1 MKTTY
6 KKKDGIN
13 CLKATD
19 NQNWWSSV
27 DTKCSSL
34 EGYSNISGKFESFD
48 NFGKQYEEMTLAN
61 ISDIS
66 NIQELEK
73 TIYDKLNKEGLN
85 NEQKK
90 MLTSELLQLNMIKGN
105 LYNTINNLYD
115 TYKNQVGTT
124 SQAVSDQLSSIK
136 LVETELN
143 DLAVRTRQLNDEN
156 LSKLRLIEIN
166 RYYGE
171 KYDDH
176 SEFMKSLIIFIIF
189 YLLLYLLKK
198 NFLIKENVHSI
209 LLFILIFIAIIV
221 LGRKFYR
228 MMFRNNMDYNEYQF
242 PFADMM
248 GMNLPAVTT
257 DTNNDVWINPNLP
270 TACPTTQNL
279 TTQDPIIQ
287 DSTTDT
293 PIPNETQIVWENN
306 GSVSCETYCGG
317 TGGKSWNNELPNE
330 WNGARCIQTFG
341 SAENAGCNNT
351 FDTFDPITQ
360 LNKPGSCNCQK
371 TGTGWN

>member
-1 MKTTY
+1 MKTTH
-6 KKKDGIN
+6 KKKDGTN
-13 CLKATD
+13 CLNATD

-61 ISDIS
+61 ITDIS

-73 TIYDKLNKEGLN
+73 TLYDRLNKEGLN

-90 MLTSELLQLNMIKGN
+90 MVMSELLQLNRIKGN

-124 SQAVSDQLSSIK
+124 SQAVSDQLTSIK
-136 LVETELN
+136 LVETELS
-143 DLAVRTRQLNDEN
+143 DLAVRAAKVDEDN

-176 SEFMKSLIIFIIF
+176 AGFMKYLIIFIIF
-189 YLLLYLLKK
+189 YLVLYLLKK
-198 NFLIKENVHSI
+198 KFLIKDNVHSL
-209 LLFILIFIAIIV
+209 LLFILIFVAMIV
-221 LGRKFYR
+221 LGRYFYR
-228 MMFRNNMDYNEYQF
+228 MMFRNNMEYNEYQF

-248 GMNLPAVTT
+248 GMKLPAVTT
-257 DTNNDVWINPNLP
+257 DTTNNDVWINPNLP
-270 TACPTTQNL
+270 VPCPKAIASNR
-279 TTQDPIIQ
+279 
-287 DSTTDT
+287 DT
-293 PIPNETQIVWENN
+293 SVAKDIPVPNETQTVWGNN

-330 WNGARCIQTFG
+330 WNGAKCIQTFG
-341 SAENAGCNNT
+341 SAENAGCNST

-360 LNKPGSCNCQK
+360 LNKPGGCNCQK